1 MAEVVVF
8 VVAAVAVV
16 ALVWFWKKKLAK
28 HGQPIRVVE
37 LRQNLRVKVLYDE
50 AKIDR
55 LVEFERAE
63 LARKGQ
69 KPADIETLLMAAI
82 ERWERDNSRAASLY

>member
-1 MAEVVVF
+1 MAEF
-8 VVAAVAVV
+8 VVLVVSAVALA
-16 ALVWFWKKKLAK
+16 ALVWFWKKRTKR
-28 HGQPIRVVE
+28 GQQNRVAE
-37 LRQNLRVKVLYDE
+37 LRQNLRVKVFYDE

-55 LVEFERAE
+55 LVEFERDE
-63 LARKGQ
+63 RVRKGQ